1 MVKRRALPRG
11 SLLLEGLISIGI
23 AFMVGFSLI
32 GLLVK
37 AQQFLP
43 YGEQESQALDITHF
57 AVQQMR
63 QDPVKNHGEVRVEDQ
78 LFEWKGTVRQK
89 AGCQTFDILVWWK
102 DRRQRKGSI
111 QNEIYVRGGA

>member
-1 MVKRRALPRG
+1 MVKRVSPRG

-43 YGEQESQALDITHF
+43 YGEQESQALEITHF
-57 AVQQMR
+57 AVNQMR
-63 QDPVKNHGEVRVEDQ
+63 QNPSSNQGEVRVEDQ

-89 AGCQTFDILVWWK
+89 AGCQTFEILVWWK
-102 DRRQRKGSI
+102 DRRQQKAVI
-111 QNEIYVRGGA
+111 QHEIYVRGGA

>member
-1 MVKRRALPRG
+1 MRG

-43 YGEQESQALDITHF
+43 YGEQESQALEITQF

-63 QDPVKNHGEVRVEDQ
+63 QNPANNQGEVRVEDQ
-78 LFEWKGTVRQK
+78 LFEWKGAVRQK
-89 AGCQTFDILVWWK
+89 AGYQTFDILVWWK
-102 DRRQRKGSI
+102 DRRQRNVVI
-111 QNEIYVRGGA
+111 QHEIYVRDSP